1 MVDGSRSRRDLDALK
16 RAMKQIRRH
25 DKFGVE
31 QIDRKLAE
39 EPWDEVAKFAAYN
52 CQIRALK
59 LKPWEDPPCCGDV
72 DGDGAEEAAALLRKM
87 LAAGISR
94 WEPNPP
100 RALAAAKATPDA

>member
-1 MVDGSRSRRDLDALK
+1 MADDLDALK

-25 DKFGVE
+25 DKFRVE

-39 EPWDEVAKFAAYN
+39 EPWEEVARFASYN

-59 LKPWEDPPCCGDV
+59 LRPWEDPPCYGDI
-72 DGDGAEEAAALLRKM
+72 DRAQDRAAELLRKM

-94 WEPNPP
+94 WEPNPTK
-100 RALAAAKATPDA
+100 ALRERRKRRDA